1 MELDLSM
8 IPQFFKNYGWQLGAL
23 ALSGILVLGF
33 LKWIGVFKHINK
45 TYKKYIYF
53 GISCA
58 LSIAACTIYLLVENA
73 FQWAN
78 YAILC
83 LSVIALT
90 SVSYNLYECIGLRAL
105 VKIAILDPL
114 TKLTKIII
122 SGSLSN
128 EQKQNMALS
137 LGSETLTNLVS
148 EAKECER
155 LAEEKR
161 IADEK
166 AAEEKRLLEEQKKA
180 EKEQKKAQESA
191 PQAAQPQQPVEVII
205 QTPQE

>member
-1 MELDLSM
+1 MEIDLSM
-8 IPQFFKNYGWQLGAL
+8 IPQFFKTYGWQLGAL

-33 LKWIGVFKHINK
+33 LKWIGIFKNINK

-58 LSIAACTIYLLVENA
+58 LSIIACTIYLLVEHA
-73 FQWAN
+73 FQWTN
-78 YAILC
+78 YVILC

-105 VKIAILDPL
+105 VKLAILDPL
-114 TKLTKIII
+114 SKLTKIII
-122 SGSLSN
+122 SGSLSS

-166 AAEEKRLLEEQKKA
+166 AAEEKKLLEEQKKA
-180 EKEQKKAQESA
+180 EKAQEGV
-191 PQAAQPQQPVEVII
+191 QPQQPVEVII